1 MGITSK
7 DTSLQQN
14 IRIGGA
20 SGYWG
25 DAAFASKQLLDRGE
39 LDYLVYDYL
48 AEITMS
54 IMARARAVK
63 PELGYAPDFVHAAL
77 APNLKAIAEQGVKV
91 ISNAGGVNPK
101 ACGAAIEAVIKQQGL
116 DLKVAVITGDDLLP
130 KLEQLS
136 DIKEMFSG
144 QSFPDQGSIASVNAY
159 LGAFAIAKAMDMG
172 ADIVVTGRCVDS
184 AVTLASCI
192 HAFGWQPCE
201 LDKLAQASLA
211 GHLLECGTQVCG
223 GNFTDWETVS
233 DSLAEAGYPIAE
245 VSGDGE
251 FICTKVADT
260 GGVVNVGTVAE
271 QMLYEIGDPAAYHLP
286 DVCCDFSQV
295 KLELVAQNQVRVS
308 GALGRGRSSSYK
320 ASMTYAD
327 GFRSGHVFTL
337 YGRDADKKAKV
348 VADIVF
354 KRARAALAEHGLAD
368 FNETCVEA
376 IGSEVH
382 YGKNASQAQCREVD
396 VKIAVTH
403 ESAKGVG
410 IFLKEATGMVLAGPP
425 GLCGFAGARP
435 KPSPVVRL
443 FSMLVPKA
451 KATVQLHLNQKTL
464 DHDVD
469 VSDIPLSAPAVE
481 SIPQAED
488 DNDSVIVCLETLAFG
503 RSGDKGNKANI
514 GIIAR
519 HRDFI
524 PYIAKVL
531 SEDFVRANFAH
542 FLERDVA
549 TSVERFY
556 MPGCGAFNFLLHDVL
571 GGGGVASLRND
582 NQGKGYAQLLLASD
596 IAIPASLA
604 QLHGLK

>member
-1 MGITSK
+1 MNTTKQS
-7 DTSLQQN
+7 

-25 DAAFASKQLLDRGE
+25 DAALASRQLLEHGE

-54 IMARARAVK
+54 IMARARALK
-63 PELGYAPDFVHAAL
+63 PELGYAPDFVNTAL
-77 APNLKAIAEQGVKV
+77 APNLSAIAKQGVKV
-91 ISNAGGVNPK
+91 ISNAGGVNPI
-101 ACGAAIEAVIKQQGL
+101 ACGQAIEAVIAAQGL
-116 DLKVAVITGDDLLP
+116 NLKVAVISGDDLLP
-130 KLEQLS
+130 LRENFTGN
-136 DIKEMFSG
+136 KEMFSG
-144 QSFPDQGSIASVNAY
+144 QSFPAIDSVASINAY
-159 LGAFAIAKAMDMG
+159 LGAFAIAKALSMG

-184 AVTLASCI
+184 AVTLAACV
-192 HAFGWQPCE
+192 HAFGWQTSD

-233 DSLAEAGYPIAE
+233 DSLADAGYPIAE
-245 VSGDGE
+245 VSPTSE
-251 FICTKVADT
+251 FICTKVKNT

-295 KLELVAQNQVRVS
+295 KLEQIADNQVHVS
-308 GALGRGRSSSYK
+308 GARGRGRSSFYK
-320 ASMTYAD
+320 TSATYAD

-354 KRARAALAEHGLAD
+354 KRANKALLEKGLAGFTD
-368 FNETCVEA
+368 SCVEA

-382 YGKNASQAQCREVD
+382 YGHRAKQSQCREVD
-396 VKIAVTH
+396 VKLAVSH
-403 ESAKGVG
+403 ESAAGVAV
-410 IFLKEATGMVLAGPP
+410 FLKEATGMVLAGPP

-443 FSMLVPKA
+443 FSMQLAKNLANVQIHINKQCADFPVEFSEVPLA
-451 KATVQLHLNQKTL
+451 ELATAE
-464 DHDVD
+464 
-469 VSDIPLSAPAVE
+469 IPLAQHD
-481 SIPQAED
+481 IGD
-488 DNDSVIVCLETLAFG
+488 DGVSVSLEQLAFG

-519 HRDFI
+519 HPDFI
-524 PYIAKVL
+524 PYIGQVL
-531 SEDFVRANFAH
+531 SEDFVRSNFVH
-542 FLERDVA
+542 FLERDEA
-549 TSVERFY
+549 ASVERFY
-556 MPGCGAFNFLLHDVL
+556 MPGCGAFNFLIHDVL

-582 NQGKGYAQLLLASD
+582 NQGKGYAQLLLANE
-596 IAIPASLA
+596 IVIPKIVA
-604 QLHGLK
+604 QQHGL